1 MDKCYY
7 LVDNS
12 GKLRFTQEGLQK
24 LGSYFA
30 LAGIDIKNIKTLK
43 AYKQAREQAS
53 PYFLEHLSERASHWP
68 RTDQFDLLKTAVF
81 GSEEDLERDTKRFDL
96 KQSFKLVK

>member
-7 LVDNS
+7 LVDDS
-12 GKLRFTQEGLQK
+12 GKLRFTREGLQE

-30 LAGIDIKNIKTLK
+30 LAGIDIKYIKTLE

-68 RTDQFDLLKTAVF
+68 STDQFDLLKIAVF
-81 GSEEDLERDTKRFDL
+81 GSEDDLERESKRLDL